1 MLYQFHKS
9 RVILVLC
16 LGKLILCWGNS
27 FFKIKLFINHL
38 QIQVSE
44 GVGTLTILVER
55 AQGLIG
61 DVEVE
66 WRTED
71 GTAKSTGINQR
82 DYQVKR
88 ITFIYWFARVLFEG
102 GGFAHMRMY
111 TESRWNKRNV
121 AAWIAANY
129 TQRVFYLCVN
139 ALPSAVGR

>member
-1 MLYQFHKS
+1 M
-9 RVILVLC
+9 
-16 LGKLILCWGNS
+16 
-27 FFKIKLFINHL
+27 
-38 QIQVSE
+38 SE
-44 GVGTLTILVER
+44 GVGMLNILVER

-71 GTAKSTGINQR
+71 GTAKSTGVNQR
-82 DYQVKR
+82 DYQVKHAYF
-88 ITFIYWFARVLFEG
+88 TFIYWFTRVLFEG
-102 GGFAHMRMY
+102 GGFVRVHMY

-121 AAWIAANY
+121 AVWIAANY